1 MKRSNAM
8 STVTVQEVVDFTIK
22 QAEAEQLKAFIDKRY
37 EASLD
42 KTNRVNPTEKLN
54 ELLISD
60 DK

>member
-1 MKRSNAM
+1 M